1 MYVSFAPLSPPQW
14 PLSGSVVSCD
24 CSTLTPLELKCK
36 VVVEYISVA
45 EVTPHQWKST
55 PSGIQVHDPRSR
67 GPPPPQSL
75 VVPPQSPAT
84 GDCTS
89 LYTYT
94 LPSPYFR
101 TQPVQPASHP
111 TMHPFQ
117 TSSAPCHDSS
127 HAAVARPSK
136 RLCHD
141 GASIASANAAAIA
154 GASRVV
160 LTVDC
165 SGAAAATGAD
175 ADHCVGDGDAVDG
188 DGDGDGCDYSS
199 QRRARGQG
207 GQRRGQGMQGS
218 HASRTITPLSDDA
231 VAASSSSSSVPFLF
245 APASDAGV
253 RD

>member
-1 MYVSFAPLSPPQW
+1 M
-14 PLSGSVVSCD
+14 
-24 CSTLTPLELKCK
+24 STT
-36 VVVEYISVA
+36 A
-45 EVTPHQWKST
+45 RQ
-55 PSGIQVHDPRSR
+55 GR
-67 GPPPPQSL
+67 
-75 VVPPQSPAT
+75 A
-84 GDCTS
+84 S
-89 LYTYT
+89 LYTVLRSQPQRAHAGT
-94 LPSPYFR
+94 RHLPLRSRFLPSPDGVSMLLR
-101 TQPVQPASHP
+101 TSTRLRLGVPSTGRSPPSCMVTVKVVAPPYRCACPALALNQTPASHP

-154 GASRVV
+154 AASRVV
-160 LTVDC
+160 LPVDC
-165 SGAAAATGAD
+165 SGVAAATGAD

-218 HASRTITPLSDDA
+218 HASRTLTPLGDDLF
-231 VAASSSSSSVPFLF
+231 ASSSSSSVPSPF